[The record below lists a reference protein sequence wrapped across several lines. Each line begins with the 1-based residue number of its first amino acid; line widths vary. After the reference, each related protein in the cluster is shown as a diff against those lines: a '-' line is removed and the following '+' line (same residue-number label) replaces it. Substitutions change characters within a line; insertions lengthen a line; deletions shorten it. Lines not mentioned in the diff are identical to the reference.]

1 MLAKLVLT
9 ILAVA
14 AVWLGFK
21 YYSRF
26 VAGPARRRAMQ
37 RPPDATPERRHEAA
51 ETGGTVEDMTQ
62 CAVCGAYV
70 PARGTPR
77 CGRPDCPF

>member
-1 MLAKLVLT
+1 MFAKLFFTL
-9 ILAVA
+9 LAIV

-21 YYSRF
+21 YYARF
-26 VAGPARRRAMQ
+26 IAGPARRRAME
-37 RPPDATPERRHEAA
+37 RPREAVSERRERR
-51 ETGGTVEDMTQ
+51 ETGGGVEDMMP

>member
-1 MLAKLVLT
+1 MVTKLFFT

-26 VAGPARRRAMQ
+26 IAGPARRRAM
-37 RPPDATPERRHEAA
+37 ERRDAPAEAPA
-51 ETGGTVEDMTQ
+51 RTAAGAVEDMTQ
-62 CAVCGAYV
+62 CAVCGSYV